1 MAMEEAT
8 YNLLVVDDEEIAIR
22 GIEHGIDWSTLPVAN
37 IFTAYDAEEA
47 RQVFKDNKVHVL
59 ISDIDMPKENGIQ
72 LLAWV
77 NEHSPETETIILTGH
92 ADFNFAQ
99 QAVQLDSFDYLLK
112 PIDHDVLKGS
122 VENAINTIAE
132 RERDDS
138 FRKTYAYY
146 YDQWN
151 RQLPL
156 LVERFWQDVLN
167 QRIQTSA
174 PQLEPMYSLYD
185 IQLDTDKKVLPVLI
199 SVEEWKKEWST
210 HDEEIMTYALKN
222 AAAEM
227 LLKDRAG
234 HIIQDTN
241 GMLFALL
248 YSPDE
253 GQEALLA
260 GLAVEYVDKCAQ
272 YLYAVVSC
280 YIGEAVHVPSL
291 RACVQQLAEMEWST
305 LGQTGSVFRLNLHK
319 QPGNSPARHCANK
332 QQGRFAAPVPNY
344 EEWSTLVEQGK
355 ASELQLRIEELFDR
369 LSASQT
375 DHAYIVNYY
384 FSVVHMIFQL
394 LQRRTV
400 SPHELY
406 KGEEWKAGESAM
418 KSLSAMKGWTIRF
431 IGTAAEFLGA
441 QEKEVSHT
449 IARVQQYINASLH
462 QEMSR
467 EDIAEHVYLNPAY
480 LSRLFRKETGLSL
493 TDYTASLRIQ
503 KAKLELLDT
512 NHQFSDVAMS
522 VGYSNFSH
530 FTKLF
535 KKTTGLTP
543 RSTAKSISV
552 FVE

>member
-1 MAMEEAT
+1 M
-8 YNLLVVDDEEIAIR
+8 
-22 GIEHGIDWSTLPVAN
+22 
-37 IFTAYDAEEA
+37 
-47 RQVFKDNKVHVL
+47 
-59 ISDIDMPKENGIQ
+59 
-72 LLAWV
+72 
-77 NEHSPETETIILTGH
+77 
-92 ADFNFAQ
+92 
-99 QAVQLDSFDYLLK
+99 
-112 PIDHDVLKGS
+112 
-122 VENAINTIAE
+122 
-132 RERDDS
+132 
-138 FRKTYAYY
+138 
-146 YDQWN
+146 
-151 RQLPL
+151 
-156 LVERFWQDVLN
+156 
-167 QRIQTSA
+167 
-174 PQLEPMYSLYD
+174 
-185 IQLDTDKKVLPVLI
+185 LI

-260 GLAVEYVDKCAQ
+260 GLAAEYVDKCAQ

-291 RACVQQLAEMEWST
+291 RACVQQLAEMERST

-512 NHQFSDVAMS
+512 NHRVSDVAMS

-543 RSTAKSISV
+543 QEYRKKHQRIL
-552 FVE
+552 E

>member
-1 MAMEEAT
+1 MEEAT

-47 RQVFKDNKVHVL
+47 RQVFKDHKVHVL

-92 ADFNFAQ
+92 ADFIFAQ

-122 VENAINTIAE
+122 VEKAINTIAE

-138 FRKTYAYY
+138 FRKTYEYY

-174 PQLEPMYSLYD
+174 PQLAPMYSLYD
-185 IQLDTDKKVLPVLI
+185 IQLDADKKVLPVLI
-199 SVEEWKKEWST
+199 SVEEWKKDWST

-253 GQEALLA
+253 GQEELLA
-260 GLAVEYVDKCAQ
+260 GLAAEYVDKCAQ

-291 RACVQQLAEMEWST
+291 RACVQQLAEMERST
-305 LGQTGSVFRLNLHK
+305 LGQTGSVFRLNPPM
-319 QPGNSPARHCANK
+319 QPGNSPARHNANK
-332 QQGRFAAPVPNY
+332 QHGRFAAPVPNY
-344 EEWSTLVEQGK
+344 QEWSTLVEQGK

-369 LSASQT
+369 LSASQI

-394 LQRRTV
+394 FQRRTV
-400 SPHELY
+400 SAHELY

-449 IARVQQYINASLH
+449 IARVQQYINANLH

-503 KAKLELLDT
+503 KAKLELSDT
-512 NHQFSDVAMS
+512 NHRVCDVALS

-543 RSTAKSISV
+543 QEYRKKHQRIL
-552 FVE
+552 E